1 MKPTIEILSPVT
13 QATSQAELRMMPLLK
28 TKNPE
33 STFQVSIHLPLK
45 HSNSLLGYGGYV
57 PGVKSENVF
66 GQTYGKTS
74 FQSSAGTFH
83 RGIDEPANIKYQSLF
98 KQEYIHHA
106 DKTHETTA
114 QIVGVHRN

>member
-1 MKPTIEILSPVT
+1 
-13 QATSQAELRMMPLLK
+13 MPLLRI
-28 TKNPE
+28 KNPE
-33 STFQVSIHLPLK
+33 STSQVSIYLLVK
-45 HSNSLLGYGGYV
+45 HPNSHIGYGGYV

-106 DKTHETTA
+106 EKTHETTA
-114 QIVGVHRN
+114 QIVGVQRN

>member
-1 MKPTIEILSPVT
+1 LKQTIEILSPVT
-13 QATSQAELRMMPLLK
+13 QVTSQEELRMTPQLR
-28 TKNPE
+28 TENQE
-33 STFQVSIHLPLK
+33 STFQVLLISLGFLFLLSI
-45 HSNSLLGYGGYV
+45 GYGGYV

-106 DKTHETTA
+106 QKTHDTTA
-114 QIVGVHRN
+114 